1 MQQSETLPVFVD
13 LNVLPE
19 ELRARRYPALFVL
32 GILVLLAASLF
43 LIPLYQAE
51 QAAQDETTRL
61 QAELDLMSYNLAL
74 VQVDLG
80 KVNGL
85 QRQLEAAETDLASLN
100 EERQAVLGDG
110 QELSKDVSVAV
121 LDLPPG
127 VSLGTVT
134 GGDGQITLTGQ
145 ALNSVD
151 VFEYARALER
161 SGRFSEA
168 RIVSLGTASGEAEGS
183 ATMFTIEAVQ

>member
-19 ELRARRYPALFVL
+19 ELRARRYPALFVQ

-43 LIPLYQAE
+43 LIPLYQEE
-51 QAAQDETTRL
+51 QAAHDETTRL

-100 EERQAVLGDG
+100 EQRQEILGGG
-110 QELSKDVSVAV
+110 QELSKELSAAV
-121 LDLPPG
+121 LNLPPG

-134 GGDGQITLTGQ
+134 GGDGQMTLTGQ

-151 VFEYARALER
+151 VFEYARTLEG

-168 RIVSLGTASGEAEGS
+168 RIVSLAAGSGGAV
-183 ATMFTIEAVQ
+183 TFTIGVVRQE